1 MSWFAMHQWVTSS
14 NDHQYRSFY
23 SWEDPVDSSRR
34 HDHAPDRSLKI
45 YWYFNLRGDCTQDD
59 SLNCLRTVRRIK
71 SDVVLWGLEFQGENK
86 GSHAI
91 IQWAKGGLLVYTHE
105 DSKERFNNLSTCYV
119 ISGFTVRSL
128 YSCRSGVVFPF
139 AVYPLTG

>member
-1 MSWFAMHQWVTSS
+1 MSWFAMHQWGTSS

-34 HDHAPDRSLKI
+34 HDHAPDRILKI
-45 YWYFNLRGDCTQDD
+45 YWYFHFVGTVLRMIAWIAYVPCEG
-59 SLNCLRTVRRIK
+59 IK
-71 SDVVLWGLEFQGENK
+71 SDVILWGLEFPGENK
-86 GSHAI
+86 RSHTI

-139 AVYPLTG
+139 VVYPLTG